1 MTIIG
6 DHMRYTVPFI
16 IQLFLSAGLFAQPAF
31 DPVAEFNSFRTAP
44 HLREM
49 LKRYQRH
56 QPAPLEA
63 GKEKMLSEYMKG
75 MTAYQLQD
83 GSPRK
88 GVVVLFC
95 STADSVV
102 HMTQYTI
109 KPPQFEQYGETYWNE
124 ISRLLGEPTAESTLP
139 MLGKRKVWE
148 RGNVTIQLILF
159 DSAAKA
165 VTLSYQWK
173 R

>member
-1 MTIIG
+1 MHTSL
-6 DHMRYTVPFI
+6 
-16 IQLFLSAGLFAQPAF
+16 LFFLLLLFSPALQAQPAF
-31 DPVAEFNSFRTAP
+31 DPIAEFEPLRNAP
-44 HLREM
+44 HVRDM
-49 LKRYQRH
+49 LKRYQRY
-56 QPAPLEA
+56 QPAPLET

-75 MTAYQLQD
+75 MTAYQMQD

-88 GVVVLFC
+88 GVVVLVC
-95 STADSVV
+95 STADSIVR
-102 HMTQYTI
+102 MTQYTI
-109 KPPQFEQYGETYWNE
+109 KSPQFEQFGETYWNE
-124 ISRLLGEPTAESTLP
+124 VSRALGEPTAESTLP

-148 RGNVTIQLILF
+148 RGNVTIQLLLF